1 MNTKNVK
8 SNTNSG
14 GRITR
19 TGISLP
25 PSLLGD
31 FDDVI
36 ARKGYAN
43 RSEAIRDAI
52 RDFVSRHKQR
62 EQGWK
67 GTCSVIAFTYDH
79 ETKKIN
85 EELVDV
91 QHSMSKNILS
101 SLHAHLP
108 GDKCLEVILTKGT
121 SEEISKLADAIQ
133 SRRGVMRLEL
143 VNF

>member
-1 MNTKNVK
+1 MNPKNVK
-8 SNTNSG
+8 SNTNAG
-14 GRITR
+14 GGITR

-25 PSLLGD
+25 PSLLCD

-91 QHSMSKNILS
+91 QHSMSRNILS

-108 GDKCLEVILTKGT
+108 GDTCLEVILTKGT
-121 SEEISKLADAIQ
+121 SEEVSKLADAIQ